1 MTRTSHKLLT
11 LTLSAILF
19 LGILWLCTSCHTNV
33 SKNQDSL
40 KIAISHDPMSLDPRS
55 ACLSKDISIAQ
66 ALYEGLVRERPG
78 NPELALIKYYTV
90 SDDKTIYTFDL
101 KDALWSNGDPV
112 TAYDFEESIKQIHKL
127 EVACSSNFLLGVI
140 KNSQAVMSKQLPIEA
155 LGIRS
160 INKSQ
165 LEITLEKPI
174 PHFLEILAYPIFFP
188 VHKSLRDF
196 YSLGG
201 INLPHISN
209 GPFIIEDYQPQNQLI
224 IKKNPLY
231 HDHHSVHLET
241 IIFQIVPDT
250 HTAMQLLQKNLID
263 WVGSPWSSPISKED
277 QYHIPKD
284 KLHNYPVLGTT
295 ALICNLKNSP
305 TDNLALRKALVYA
318 IDKNTLL
325 KFISY
330 GKVAKHFLPP
340 ELSKIPKQPSQSQ
353 KERQEQARAYFKEAE
368 KKLSQKQISELSIIY
383 PLESSCL
390 NAIVQEIQQQIK
402 HVLGIHITIQGMEYH
417 CFLDRRRRGDFTLAT
432 GRWIADYPRPTS
444 FLAILGNFKSDEP
457 TKSLTKWENA
467 QYNYILNVLLSREER
482 SEDQI
487 LAEQLIEEDV
497 PIIPLYHFEYTYAA
511 NPKIQNSHTSLLG
524 HIDLKETELSK

>member
-1 MTRTSHKLLT
+1 MHKLLK

-19 LGILWLCTSCHTNV
+19 LGIFLLCPSCHTNI
-33 SKNQDSL
+33 SKNQNSL

-78 NPELALIKYYTV
+78 NPELALAKCYTI
-90 SDDKTIYTFDL
+90 SDDQTVYTFYL
-101 KDALWSNGDPV
+101 KDTLWSNGDPV

-127 EVACSSNFLLGVI
+127 EVTLSSNFLPRVI
-140 KNSQAVMSKQLPIEA
+140 KNSQAVISKKLPIDT
-155 LGIRS
+155 LGIRALD
-160 INKSQ
+160 KSK
-165 LEITLEKPI
+165 LEIILEKPV
-174 PHFLEILAYPIFFP
+174 PYFLELLAYPIFFP
-188 VHKSLRDF
+188 VHKSLRNF
-196 YSLGG
+196 YSSGG
-201 INLPHISN
+201 INLPNISN
-209 GPFIIEDYQPQNQLI
+209 GPFVIENYQPQNQLI

-231 HDHHSVHLET
+231 HDKCSVHLDT

-305 TDNLALRKALVYA
+305 TNNVALRKALAYA
-318 IDKNTLL
+318 IDKTTLL
-325 KFISY
+325 QFISH
-330 GKVAKHFLPP
+330 GKVAEHFLPP
-340 ELSKIPKQPSQSQ
+340 ELSKISKCSYLSQE
-353 KERQEQARAYFKEAE
+353 ERQEYARECFKEAQKE
-368 KKLSQKQISELSIIY
+368 LSQKYISELSIIY
-383 PLESSCL
+383 PLESACL
-390 NAIVQEIQQQIK
+390 NAVVQEIQQQIK
-402 HVLGIHITIQGMEYH
+402 NVLGIHITIHGMEYH
-417 CFLDRRRRGDFTLAT
+417 CFLDKRRRGDFTLAT
-432 GRWIADYPRPTS
+432 GRWVADYPRPTS

-457 TKSLTKWENA
+457 TKSLTKWENEK
-467 QYNYILNVLLSREER
+467 YNHILDSLLSPGENSR
-482 SEDQI
+482 DQI
-487 LAEQLIEEDV
+487 LAEELIEDEL

-511 NPKIQNSHTSLLG
+511 NPKIQNSYTSLLG